1 MMQGETSMGS
11 ESRRRP
17 VRLLPEETVRRIAA
31 GEVIVRPANA
41 IKELIENSLD
51 AGATD
56 IRVEVKQGG
65 KNLIRVSDN
74 GCGMTRD
81 DVRLA
86 VARHAT
92 SKLGTAEDLTRITT
106 YGFRGEAL
114 ASIGAVTRLTIET
127 NADESGPG
135 TQVEVEGGEVKSI
148 NEIARPRGTT
158 ITARMLFFNL
168 PVRRAFMKSDNY
180 ESRLVVETVR
190 NYAIAF
196 PTVGFTLI
204 SNEREV
210 MRLGLAANVKE
221 RVKALFEKRVV
232 ESLVEMRVDNPLLSL
247 FGYLAEPTR
256 SRSFYEVQ
264 AIFMNKR
271 PVRNPTVVRAVY
283 EGYGPVLTGN
293 NPDFVLFIET
303 DPSRLDVNLHPTKQE
318 VRFADERF
326 LFDFVSEAVRQ
337 GLGIQRGK
345 ETADADFLYQRG
357 FVPEDA
363 APQEFWQ
370 LHNTYILAQVTS
382 GYVIVDQ
389 HAAHERI
396 LFEEVMKG
404 REDVAPQGL
413 LFPITLELT
422 ADEFEAYERAK
433 DRLERMGVEV
443 APYSGRTVAVETVPA
458 GSFMGKEEVQE
469 LFSDLAKVKPGDAG
483 IEAELAKVIA
493 CKGAVKAGQRLTT
506 PEMESIINRLFACKE
521 PYFCPHG
528 RPAIIKIT
536 VEELE
541 RRFGRT

>member
-1 MMQGETSMGS
+1 
-11 ESRRRP
+11 
-17 VRLLPEETVRRIAA
+17 LLPEETVRRIAA

-41 IKELIENSLD
+41 IKELLENSLD
-51 AGATD
+51 AGSTD

-92 SKLGTAEDLTRITT
+92 SKLDTAEDLTRITT

-135 TQVEVEGGEVKSI
+135 TQVEVEGGETKGI
-148 NEIARPRGTT
+148 NETARPRGTT
-158 ITARMLFFNL
+158 IAARMLFFNL

-190 NYAIAF
+190 NYAIAY
-196 PTVGFTLI
+196 PAVGFTLI

-210 MRLGLAANVKE
+210 MRLGPTGSVKD
-221 RVKALFEKRVV
+221 RIKALFEKRVV
-232 ESLVEMRVDNPLLSL
+232 ESLVEMKVDNPLLSL
-247 FGYLAEPTR
+247 SGFLAEPTR
-256 SRSFYEVQ
+256 SRSFYDVQ

-422 ADEFEAYERAK
+422 AEEFEAYERAK
-433 DRLERMGVEV
+433 DRLAKMGVEV

-469 LFSDLAKVKPGDAG
+469 LFADLGKVKPGDAG
-483 IEAELAKVIA
+483 IETELAKVVA

-536 VEELE
+536 VEDLE

>member
-1 MMQGETSMGS
+1 MSA
-11 ESRRRP
+11 RRP

-31 GEVIVRPANA
+31 GEVIVRSANA
-41 IKELIENSLD
+41 VKELIENSLD

-56 IRVEVKQGG
+56 IRVEIKLGG
-65 KNLIRVSDN
+65 KNLIKVSDN
-74 GCGMTRD
+74 GCGMTRE

-92 SKLGTAEDLTRITT
+92 SKIDTAEDLTRISS

-114 ASIGAVTRLTIET
+114 ASIAAVTRLTVET

-135 TQVEVEGGEVKSI
+135 TALEIEGGEIKGIS
-148 NEIARPRGTT
+148 EIARPRGTT
-158 ITARMLFFNL
+158 VTGRMLFYNL

-180 ESRLVVETVR
+180 EARLVVENVR
-190 NYAIAF
+190 NYAIAY
-196 PTVGFTLI
+196 PGVGFTVV

-210 MRLGLAANVKE
+210 MRLGPAGSVKD
-221 RVKALFEKRVV
+221 RLKALFEKRVV
-232 ESLVEMRVDNPLLSL
+232 EGLVEMKIDNPLLSL
-247 FGYLAEPTR
+247 SGFLGEPTR

-413 LFPITLELT
+413 LFPITLELS
-422 ADEFEAYERAK
+422 AEEFEAYERAK
-433 DRLERMGVEV
+433 DRLAKMGVEV

-458 GSFMGKEEVQE
+458 GSFMGKDEVRE
-469 LFSDLAKVKPGDAG
+469 LFAELARVKPGDAG
-483 IEAELAKVIA
+483 IETELAKVVA
-493 CKGAVKAGQRLTT
+493 CKGAVKAGQRLTS

-536 VEELE
+536 VEDLE

>member
-1 MMQGETSMGS
+1 VSA
-11 ESRRRP
+11 RRP

-41 IKELIENSLD
+41 VKELVENSLD

-74 GCGMTRD
+74 GCGMTRE

-92 SKLGTAEDLTRITT
+92 SKLDTAEDLTRITT

-114 ASIGAVTRLTIET
+114 ASVAAVTRLTIET

-135 TQVEVEGGEVKSI
+135 TQVEVEGGEIKGIS
-148 NEIARPRGTT
+148 ETARPRGTT
-158 ITARMLFFNL
+158 ISARMLFYNL

-180 ESRLVVETVR
+180 EARLVVEAVR
-190 NYAIAF
+190 NYAIAY
-196 PTVGFTLI
+196 PAVGFTLI

-210 MRLGLAANVKE
+210 MQLGPTESVKD
-221 RVKALFEKRVV
+221 RIKALFEKRVY
-232 ESLVEMRVDNPLLSL
+232 ESLVEMKVDNPLLSL
-247 FGYLAEPTR
+247 SGFLAEPTR

-303 DPSRLDVNLHPTKQE
+303 DPSRLDVNLHPTKRE

-363 APQEFWQ
+363 TPQEFWQ
-370 LHNTYILAQVTS
+370 LHNSYILAQVTS

-422 ADEFEAYERAK
+422 AEEFEAYERAK
-433 DRLERMGVEV
+433 DRLAKMGVEV

-458 GSFMGKEEVQE
+458 GSFMGKDEVRE
-469 LFSDLAKVKPGDAG
+469 LFAELARVKPGDAG
-483 IEAELAKVIA
+483 IEPELAKVVA

>member
-1 MMQGETSMGS
+1 MGS
-11 ESRRRP
+11 ETRRRP

-74 GCGMTRD
+74 GVGMTRD

-135 TQVEVEGGEVKSI
+135 TQVEVEGGEVRGI
-148 NEIARPRGTT
+148 TEIARPRGTT
-158 ITARMLFFNL
+158 ISARMLFFNL

-210 MRLGLAANVKE
+210 MRLAMAGSVKE
-221 RVKALFEKRVV
+221 RIKALFEKRVV
-232 ESLVEMRVDNPLLSL
+232 ESLVEMKVDNPLLSL
-247 FGYLAEPTR
+247 FGYLGEPTR
-256 SRSFYEVQ
+256 ARSFYEVQ

-422 ADEFEAYERAK
+422 AEEFEAYERAR
-433 DRLERMGVEV
+433 DRLEKMGVEV

-458 GSFMGKEEVQE
+458 GSFMGKEEVKE
-469 LFSDLAKVKPGDAG
+469 LFADLAKVKPGDAG
-483 IEAELAKVIA
+483 IESEMAKVVA

>member
-1 MMQGETSMGS
+1 MGL
-11 ESRRRP
+11 EAGRRP

-41 IKELIENSLD
+41 IKELLENSLD
-51 AGATD
+51 AGSTD

-74 GCGMTRD
+74 GCGMTRE

-92 SKLGTAEDLTRITT
+92 SKLDTAEDLTRITT

-135 TQVEVEGGEVKSI
+135 TQVEVEGGEIKGI
-148 NEIARPRGTT
+148 NETARPRGTT

-190 NYAIAF
+190 NYAIAY
-196 PTVGFTLI
+196 PAVGFTLI

-210 MRLGLAANVKE
+210 MRLGPTGTVKD
-221 RVKALFEKRVV
+221 RIKALFEKRVC
-232 ESLVEMRVDNPLLSL
+232 ESLVEMKIDNPLLSL
-247 FGYLAEPTR
+247 SGYLAEPTR
-256 SRSFYEVQ
+256 SRSFYDVQ

-422 ADEFEAYERAK
+422 AEEFEAYERAK
-433 DRLERMGVEV
+433 DRLAKMGVEV

-469 LFSDLAKVKPGDAG
+469 LFSDLARVKPGDAG
-483 IEAELAKVIA
+483 VESDLAKVVA

-536 VEELE
+536 VEDLE

>member
-1 MMQGETSMGS
+1 MIE
-11 ESRRRP
+11 RRP
-17 VRLLPEETVRRIAA
+17 VRLLPDDTVRRIAA

-41 IKELIENSLD
+41 IKELVENSLD

-56 IRVEVKQGG
+56 IRVEIKQGG

-86 VARHAT
+86 VVRHAT
-92 SKLGTAEDLTRITT
+92 SKLASAEDLTRITT

-114 ASIGAVTRLTIET
+114 AAIGAVTRLTIET

-135 TQVEVEGGEVKSI
+135 TLVEVEGGEVKDI
-148 NEIARPRGTT
+148 GETVRPRGTT
-158 ITARMLFFNL
+158 ISARMLFFNL

-180 ESRLVVETVR
+180 EARLVVETVR
-190 NYAIAF
+190 NYAIAY
-196 PTVGFTLI
+196 PEVAFTLI
-204 SNEREV
+204 SNEREAI
-210 MRLGLAANVKE
+210 RLGPAGTVKD
-221 RVKALFEKRVV
+221 RIKALYDKRVF
-232 ESLVEMRVDNPLLSL
+232 ESMVEMKVDNPLLSL
-247 FGYLAEPTR
+247 SGFLAEPTR

-396 LFEEVMKG
+396 LFEAVMKG

-422 ADEFEAYERAK
+422 AEEFEAYERAK
-433 DRLERMGVEV
+433 DRLEKMGVEV
-443 APYSGRTVAVETVPA
+443 VPYSGRTVAVETVPA
-458 GSFMGKEEVQE
+458 GSFMGKEEVRE
-469 LFSDLAKVKPGDAG
+469 LFSELARVKPGDIG
-483 IEAELAKVIA
+483 IGTELAKVIA
-493 CKGAVKAGQRLTT
+493 CKGAVKAGQRLTA

-536 VEELE
+536 VEDLE

>member
-1 MMQGETSMGS
+1 MRPEAG
-11 ESRRRP
+11 RRP

-41 IKELIENSLD
+41 VKELLENSID

-56 IRVEVKQGG
+56 IRVEIKQGG

-81 DVRLA
+81 DARLA

-92 SKLGTAEDLTRITT
+92 SKIDSAEDLTRVTS

-114 ASIGAVTRLTIET
+114 ASIAAVTRLLIET
-127 NADESGPG
+127 NTDESGPG
-135 TQVEVEGGEVKSI
+135 TRVEVEGGETRGI
-148 NEIARPRGTT
+148 TETARPRGTT
-158 ITARMLFFNL
+158 ISARALFYNL

-180 ESRLVVETVR
+180 EARLAIETVR
-190 NYAIAF
+190 NYAIAY
-196 PTVGFTLI
+196 PGIGFTLV
-204 SNEREV
+204 SNDREV
-210 MRLGLAANVKE
+210 MRLGAAGSVKD
-221 RVKALFEKRVV
+221 RIRALFEKRVV
-232 ESLVEMRVDNPLLSL
+232 ESLVDMKVDNPLLSL
-247 FGYLAEPTR
+247 SGFLGDPTR
-256 SRSFYEVQ
+256 SRSFYDVQ

-283 EGYGPVLTGN
+283 EGYGPVLSGN

-345 ETADADFLYQRG
+345 ETPDADFLYQRG

-370 LHNTYILAQVTS
+370 LHNSYILAQVTS

-422 ADEFEAYERAK
+422 AEEFDAYERAK
-433 DRLERMGVEV
+433 DRLAKMGVEV
-443 APYSGRTVAVETVPA
+443 VPFSGRSVAVETVPA
-458 GSFMGKEEVQE
+458 GSFMGKDEVRE

-483 IEAELAKVIA
+483 VETELAKVVA
-493 CKGAVKAGQRLTT
+493 CKGAVKAGQRLTA
-506 PEMESIINRLFACKE
+506 PEMESLINRLFACKE

>member
-1 MMQGETSMGS
+1 
-11 ESRRRP
+11 

-41 IKELIENSLD
+41 IKELLENSLD

-56 IRVEVKQGG
+56 IRVEFKVGG
-65 KNLIRVSDN
+65 KNLMKVSDN

-92 SKLGTAEDLTRITT
+92 SKIDTAEDLTRITS

-114 ASIGAVTRLTIET
+114 ASIAAVTRLTVET

-135 TQVEVEGGEVKSI
+135 TAFETEGGETKGIS
-148 NEIARPRGTT
+148 EIARPRGTT
-158 ITARMLFFNL
+158 ITARALFFNL

-180 ESRLVVETVR
+180 EARLVVEAVR
-190 NYAIAF
+190 NYAIAY
-196 PTVGFTLI
+196 PAVGFTVV

-210 MRLGLAANVKE
+210 MRLGPAGSVKD
-221 RVKALFEKRVV
+221 RIKALFEKRVV
-232 ESLVEMRVDNPLLSL
+232 EGLVEMKVDNPLLSL
-247 FGYLAEPTR
+247 SGFLGDPTR

-283 EGYGPVLTGN
+283 EGYGPVLSGN

-303 DPSRLDVNLHPTKQE
+303 DPSRLDVNLHPTKRE

-422 ADEFEAYERAK
+422 AEEFEVCERAK
-433 DRLERMGVEV
+433 DRLAKMGVEV
-443 APYSGRTVAVETVPA
+443 TPYSGRTVAVETVPA
-458 GSFMGKEEVQE
+458 GSFMGKDEVRE
-469 LFSDLAKVKPGDAG
+469 LFAELARVKPGDAG
-483 IEAELAKVIA
+483 IETELAKVVA
-493 CKGAVKAGQRLTT
+493 CKGAVKAGQRLTA

-536 VEELE
+536 VEDLE

>member
-1 MMQGETSMGS
+1 MSA
-11 ESRRRP
+11 RRP
-17 VRLLPEETVRRIAA
+17 VRLLPEETIRRIAA

-41 IKELIENSLD
+41 IKELLENSLD
-51 AGATD
+51 AGSTD
-56 IRVEVKQGG
+56 IRIEVKQGG

-92 SKLGTAEDLTRITT
+92 SKLDTAEDLTRITT

-135 TQVEVEGGEVKSI
+135 TQVEVEGGETKGI
-148 NEIARPRGTT
+148 NEVARPRGTT

-190 NYAIAF
+190 NYAIAY
-196 PTVGFTLI
+196 PAVGFTLI

-210 MRLGLAANVKE
+210 IRLGPTGSVKD
-221 RVKALFEKRVV
+221 RIKALFEKRVV
-232 ESLVEMRVDNPLLSL
+232 ESLVEMKVDNPLLSL
-247 FGYLAEPTR
+247 SGYMAEPTR

-433 DRLERMGVEV
+433 DRLAKMGVEV

-469 LFSDLAKVKPGDAG
+469 LFSDLARVKPGDAG
-483 IEAELAKVIA
+483 IETELAKVVA

>member
-1 MMQGETSMGS
+1 MGL
-11 ESRRRP
+11 EARRRP

-41 IKELIENSLD
+41 IKELLENSLD
-51 AGATD
+51 AGSTD

-74 GCGMTRD
+74 GCGMTRE

-92 SKLGTAEDLTRITT
+92 SKLDTAEDLTRITT

-127 NADESGPG
+127 NVDESGPG
-135 TQVEVEGGEVKSI
+135 TQIEVEGGEIKGI

-190 NYAIAF
+190 NYAIAY
-196 PTVGFTLI
+196 PAVGFTLI

-210 MRLGLAANVKE
+210 MRLGPAGTVKD
-221 RVKALFEKRVV
+221 RIKALFEKRVY
-232 ESLVEMRVDNPLLSL
+232 ESLVEMKVDNPLLSL
-247 FGYLAEPTR
+247 SGFLAEPTR

-326 LFDFVSEAVRQ
+326 LFDFISEAVRQ

-357 FVPEDA
+357 FVSEDA

-422 ADEFEAYERAK
+422 AEEFEAYERAK
-433 DRLERMGVEV
+433 DRLAKMGVEV

-469 LFSDLAKVKPGDAG
+469 LFADLAKVKPGDAG
-483 IEAELAKVIA
+483 IETELAKVVA

-536 VEELE
+536 VEDLE

>member
-1 MMQGETSMGS
+1 VSA
-11 ESRRRP
+11 RRP
-17 VRLLPEETVRRIAA
+17 VRLLPEETIRRIAA

-41 IKELIENSLD
+41 IKELVENSLD
-51 AGATD
+51 AGSTD
-56 IRVEVKQGG
+56 IRIEVKQGG

-74 GCGMTRD
+74 GCGMTRE

-92 SKLGTAEDLTRITT
+92 SKLDTAEDLTRITT

-114 ASIGAVTRLTIET
+114 ASVGAVTRLTIET

-135 TQVEVEGGEVKSI
+135 TQIEVEGGEIKGIS
-148 NEIARPRGTT
+148 EIARPRGTT
-158 ITARMLFFNL
+158 IAARMLFFNL

-190 NYAIAF
+190 NYAIAY
-196 PTVGFTLI
+196 PQVGFTLI

-210 MRLGLAANVKE
+210 MRLGPTGTVKD
-221 RVKALFEKRVV
+221 RIKALFEKRVV
-232 ESLVEMRVDNPLLSL
+232 ESLVEMKVDNPLLSL
-247 FGYLAEPTR
+247 TGFLAEPTR

-396 LFEEVMKG
+396 LYEEAMKG

-422 ADEFEAYERAK
+422 AEEFEAYERAK
-433 DRLERMGVEV
+433 DRLAKMGVEV

-483 IEAELAKVIA
+483 IETELAKVVA

-536 VEELE
+536 VEDLE

>member
-1 MMQGETSMGS
+1 VAE
-11 ESRRRP
+11 RRR
-17 VRLLPEETVRRIAA
+17 VRLLPDETVRRIAA

-41 IKELIENSLD
+41 VKELIENSLD
-51 AGATD
+51 AGSTD

-92 SKLGTAEDLTRITT
+92 SKLNTAEDLTRIST

-114 ASIGAVTRLTIET
+114 ASVGAVTRLTIET

-135 TQVEVEGGEVKSI
+135 TQVEVEGGETKAI
-148 NEIARPRGTT
+148 NDVARPRGTT

-180 ESRLVVETVR
+180 ESRLVVEVVR
-190 NYAIAF
+190 NYAIAY
-196 PTVGFTLI
+196 PEVGFTLI
-204 SNEREV
+204 SNEREL
-210 MRLGLAANVKE
+210 MRLGPAGSVKD
-221 RVKALFEKRVV
+221 RIRALFEKRVV
-232 ESLVEMRVDNPLLSL
+232 ESMVEMKVDNPLLSL
-247 FGYLAEPTR
+247 TGFLAEPTR

-264 AIFMNKR
+264 AIYMNKR

-293 NPDFVLFIET
+293 NPDFVLFVDT

-318 VRFADERF
+318 VRFVDERF

-413 LFPITLELT
+413 LFPITMDLT
-422 ADEFEAYERAK
+422 VEEFEAYERSR
-433 DRLERMGVEV
+433 DRLAKMGVEV
-443 APYSGRTVAVETVPA
+443 TPYSGYTVAVETVPA

-483 IEAELAKVIA
+483 IETELAKVLA

>member
-1 MMQGETSMGS
+1 MKPEAA
-11 ESRRRP
+11 RRP

-41 IKELIENSLD
+41 VKELLENSID

-56 IRVEVKQGG
+56 IRVDIKQGG

-81 DVRLA
+81 DARLA

-92 SKLGTAEDLTRITT
+92 SKIDSAEDLTRVTS

-114 ASIGAVTRLTIET
+114 ASIAAVTRLLIET

-135 TQVEVEGGEVKSI
+135 TRVEVEGGEMRGI
-148 NEIARPRGTT
+148 NETARPRGTT
-158 ITARMLFFNL
+158 ISARALFYNL

-180 ESRLVVETVR
+180 EARLAIETVR
-190 NYAIAF
+190 NYAIAY
-196 PTVGFTLI
+196 PGIGFTLV
-204 SNEREV
+204 SNDREV
-210 MRLGLAANVKE
+210 MRLAAAGSVKD
-221 RVKALFEKRVV
+221 RIRALFEKRVV
-232 ESLVEMRVDNPLLSL
+232 ESLVDMKVDNPLLSL
-247 FGYLAEPTR
+247 SGFLGDPSR
-256 SRSFYEVQ
+256 SRSFYDVQ

-283 EGYGPVLTGN
+283 EGYGPVLSGN

-345 ETADADFLYQRG
+345 ETPDADFLYQRG

-370 LHNTYILAQVTS
+370 LHNSYILAQVTS

-413 LFPITLELT
+413 LFPITVDLT
-422 ADEFEAYERAK
+422 ADEHEAFERAK
-433 DRLERMGVEV
+433 DRLAKMGVEV

-458 GSFMGKEEVQE
+458 GSFMGKDEVRE
-469 LFSDLAKVKPGDAG
+469 LFSDLAKVKPSDAG
-483 IEAELAKVIA
+483 AEAELAKVVA
-493 CKGAVKAGQRLTT
+493 CKGAVKAGQRLTA
-506 PEMESIINRLFACKE
+506 PEMESLINRLFACKE

>member
-1 MMQGETSMGS
+1 MVQ
-11 ESRRRP
+11 RRP

-41 IKELIENSLD
+41 VKELIENSLD

-74 GCGMTRD
+74 GCGMTRE

-86 VARHAT
+86 IARHAT
-92 SKLGTAEDLTRITT
+92 SKLDTAEDLTRITT

-114 ASIGAVTRLTIET
+114 ASVAAVTRLTIET
-127 NADESGPG
+127 NTDESGPG
-135 TQVEVEGGEVKSI
+135 TQVQAEGGEVKAI
-148 NEIARPRGTT
+148 GEIARPRGTT
-158 ITARMLFFNL
+158 ISARMLFYNL
-168 PVRRAFMKSDNY
+168 PVRRAFMKSDSY
-180 ESRLVVETVR
+180 EARLVVEAVR
-190 NYAIAF
+190 NYAIAY
-196 PTVGFTLI
+196 PEVAFTLVA
-204 SNEREV
+204 NDREV
-210 MRLGLAANVKE
+210 MRLGPAGGVKD
-221 RVKALFEKRVV
+221 RIKALFEKRVV
-232 ESLVEMRVDNPLLSL
+232 ESMVEMKVDNPLLSL
-247 FGYLAEPTR
+247 SGYLAEPTR

-283 EGYGPVLTGN
+283 QGYGPALSGN

-357 FVPEDA
+357 FAPEDA
-363 APQEFWQ
+363 TPQEFWQ
-370 LHNTYILAQVTS
+370 LHNAYILAQVTS

-396 LFEEVMKG
+396 LYEEVMEG

-422 ADEFEAYERAK
+422 AEEFEAYERAK
-433 DRLERMGVEV
+433 DRLARMGLEV
-443 APYSGRTVAVETVPA
+443 ASYSGRTVAVETVPA
-458 GSFMGKEEVQE
+458 GSFMGKEEVRE
-469 LFSDLAKVKPGDAG
+469 LFADLAKVKPGDAG
-483 IEAELAKVIA
+483 IETELAKVIA
-493 CKGAVKAGQRLTT
+493 CKGAVKAGQRLTA

-528 RPAIIKIT
+528 RPAIIKVT
-536 VEELE
+536 VAELE

>member
-1 MMQGETSMGS
+1 MSA
-11 ESRRRP
+11 RRP

-41 IKELIENSLD
+41 VKELTENSLD

-56 IRVEVKQGG
+56 IRVEFKVGG

-74 GCGMTRD
+74 GSGMTRD

-92 SKLGTAEDLTRITT
+92 SKIDTAEDLTRITS

-114 ASIGAVTRLTIET
+114 ASIAAVTRLTVET

-135 TQVEVEGGEVKSI
+135 TAFETEGGETKGIS
-148 NEIARPRGTT
+148 EIARPRGTT
-158 ITARMLFFNL
+158 ITARALFFNL

-180 ESRLVVETVR
+180 EARLVVEAVR
-190 NYAIAF
+190 NYAIAY
-196 PTVGFTLI
+196 PAVGFTVV

-210 MRLGLAANVKE
+210 MRLGPAGSVKD
-221 RVKALFEKRVV
+221 RIKALFEKRVV
-232 ESLVEMRVDNPLLSL
+232 EGLVEMKVDNPLLSL
-247 FGYLAEPTR
+247 SGFLGDPTR

-303 DPSRLDVNLHPTKQE
+303 DPSRLDVNLHPTKRE

-370 LHNTYILAQVTS
+370 LHNSYILAQVTS

-422 ADEFEAYERAK
+422 AEEFEACERAK
-433 DRLERMGVEV
+433 DRLAKMGVEV
-443 APYSGRTVAVETVPA
+443 TPYSGRTVAVETVPA
-458 GSFMGKEEVQE
+458 GSFMGKDEVRE
-469 LFSDLAKVKPGDAG
+469 LFAELARVKPGDAG
-483 IEAELAKVIA
+483 IETELAKVVA
-493 CKGAVKAGQRLTT
+493 CKGAVKAGQRLTA

-536 VEELE
+536 VEDLE

>member
-1 MMQGETSMGS
+1 MKS
-11 ESRRRP
+11 EAGRRP

-41 IKELIENSLD
+41 VKELIENSID
-51 AGATD
+51 AGASD
-56 IRVEVKQGG
+56 IRVEIKQGG

-92 SKLGTAEDLTRITT
+92 SKIGSAEDLTRVTS

-114 ASIGAVTRLTIET
+114 ASIAAVARLIIET

-135 TQVEVEGGEVKSI
+135 TKVEVDGGEMRGIS
-148 NEIARPRGTT
+148 ETARPRGTT
-158 ITARMLFFNL
+158 ISARALFYNL

-180 ESRLVVETVR
+180 EARLAIETVR
-190 NYAIAF
+190 NYAIAY
-196 PTVGFTLI
+196 PAIGFTLV
-204 SNEREV
+204 SNDREV
-210 MRLGLAANVKE
+210 MRLGVAGGVKD
-221 RVKALFEKRVV
+221 RIRALFEKRVV
-232 ESLVEMRVDNPLLSL
+232 ESLVDMKVDNPLLSL
-247 FGYLAEPTR
+247 SGFLGDPTR
-256 SRSFYEVQ
+256 SRSFYDVQ

-271 PVRNPTVVRAVY
+271 PVRNRTVVRAVY
-283 EGYGPVLTGN
+283 EGYGPVLSGN

-396 LFEEVMKG
+396 LFEEVMRG

-413 LFPITLELT
+413 LFPITLDLT
-422 ADEFEAYERAK
+422 AEEFEAYERAK
-433 DRLERMGVEV
+433 DRLAKMGVEV
-443 APYSGRTVAVETVPA
+443 VPFSGRSVAVETVPA
-458 GSFMGKEEVQE
+458 GSFMGKEEVRE
-469 LFSDLAKVKPGDAG
+469 LFADLAKVKPGDAG
-483 IEAELAKVIA
+483 AEAELAKVVA
-493 CKGAVKAGQRLTT
+493 CKGAVKAGQRLTA
-506 PEMESIINRLFACKE
+506 PEMESLINRLFACKE